1 MPENQKHTSII
12 PMVAFKPAEL
22 RIGTDW
28 LIVYYAKDPQSDKL
42 VRFRNR
48 VPKINNKKE
57 RMRFAQKMIDTLNE
71 QLYSGWSPYMESL
84 TEVKTIDYCF
94 DYYQKTLSKELS
106 DGIKRKST
114 YNNYKYFIAAFSEYL
129 SIYHKRVK
137 FISDISTLICDHF
150 LDRIYIEKEKS
161 ARTYNFYLMCMRTF
175 FNFCLSKG
183 FIKESPVKNTKSKT
197 IKEKIRVVLNEK
209 EKKQL
214 QLLRED
220 NFHFYVFCMTTYYCF
235 IRPNELK
242 KLKVEHVNIEKN
254 YITIPNNISKNRKT
268 ENVTIPNIFVEL
280 LKEHIGKAPKDL
292 FLFGQKFVPH
302 KSPLINL
309 TYQWDKVRKKY
320 GFRKEV
326 QFYSLKD
333 TGITDMLNAGVPAI
347 KVRDQARH
355 SDLRITEIYTARN
368 NSADEVVKNIHYS

>member
-1 MPENQKHTSII
+1 MPRNNKQSSII

-48 VPKINNKKE
+48 VPKMSNKKE
-57 RMRFAQKMIDTLNE
+57 RLRFAQKMIDTLNE
-71 QLYSGWSPYMESL
+71 QLYSGWSPYMGNL

-94 DYYQKTLSKELS
+94 DYYLKTLSKELS
-106 DGIKRKST
+106 DGVKRKST
-114 YNNYKYFIAAFSEYL
+114 CDNYKHFITAFTEYL
-129 SIYHKRVK
+129 SIYQKNVK

-161 ARTYNFYLMCMRTF
+161 ARTYNFYLTCMRTF

-183 FIKESPVKNTKSKT
+183 FIKENPVKNTKSKT
-197 IKEKIRVVLNEK
+197 IKEKTRVVLNQK

-242 KLKVEHVNIEKN
+242 KLKVEHVNIEKS
-254 YITIPNNISKNRKT
+254 YITIPSSISKNRKT
-268 ENVTIPNIFVEL
+268 ENVTIPNIFIEE
-280 LKEHIGKAPKDL
+280 LKEHIGKASKDL
-292 FLFGQKFVPH
+292 FLFGKKFAPGKQAVA
-302 KSPLINL
+302 NL
-309 TYQWDKVRKKY
+309 FYYWENVRKKY
-320 GFRKEV
+320 HFRKEV

-355 SDLRITEIYTARN
+355 SDLKITEIYTARN
-368 NSADEVVKNIHYS
+368 NSADETVKNIHY

>member
-1 MPENQKHTSII
+1 MPRNNKQSSII

-48 VPKINNKKE
+48 VPKMSNKKE
-57 RMRFAQKMIDTLNE
+57 RLRFAQKMIDTLNE
-71 QLYSGWSPYMESL
+71 QLYSGWSPYMGNL

-94 DYYQKTLSKELS
+94 DYYLKTLSKELS
-106 DGIKRKST
+106 DGVKRKST
-114 YNNYKYFIAAFSEYL
+114 CDNYKHFITAFTEYL
-129 SIYHKRVK
+129 SIYQKNVK

-183 FIKESPVKNTKSKT
+183 FINENPVKNTKSKT
-197 IKEKIRVVLNEK
+197 IKEKTRVVLNEK
-209 EKKQL
+209 EKAKL
-214 QLLRED
+214 ALLKEE

-242 KLKVEHVNIEKN
+242 KLKVENVNIEKN
-254 YITIPNNISKNRKT
+254 YITIPSSISKNRKT
-268 ENVTIPNIFVEL
+268 ENVTIPNIFIEE
-280 LKEHIGKAPKDL
+280 LKEHIGKASKDL
-292 FLFGQKFVPH
+292 FLFGKKFVPG
-302 KSPLINL
+302 KQAVTNL
-309 TYQWDKVRKKY
+309 FYHWENVRKKY

-355 SDLRITEIYTARN
+355 SDLKITEIYTARN
-368 NSADEVVKNIHYS
+368 NSADETVKNIHY

>member
-1 MPENQKHTSII
+1 MPKNNKQSSII

-48 VPKINNKKE
+48 VPKMSNKKE
-57 RMRFAQKMIDTLNE
+57 RLRFAQKMIDTLNE
-71 QLYSGWSPYMESL
+71 QLYSGWSPYMGNL

-94 DYYQKTLSKELS
+94 DYYLKTLSKELS
-106 DGIKRKST
+106 DGVKRKST
-114 YNNYKYFIAAFSEYL
+114 CNNYKHFITAFTEYL
-129 SIYHKRVK
+129 SIYQKNAK

-197 IKEKIRVVLNEK
+197 IKEKTRVVLNEK

-214 QLLRED
+214 QLLRKD
-220 NFHFYVFCMTTYYCF
+220 NFHFYIFCMTTYYCF

-242 KLKVEHVNIEKN
+242 KLKVEHVNIEKS
-254 YITIPNNISKNRKT
+254 YITIPSSISKNRKT
-268 ENVTIPNIFVEL
+268 ENVTIPNIFIEE
-280 LKEHIGKAPKDL
+280 LKEHIGKASKEL
-292 FLFGQKFVPH
+292 FLFGKKFVPG
-302 KSPLINL
+302 KQAITNL
-309 TYQWDKVRKKY
+309 FYHWENVRKKY
-320 GFRKEV
+320 RFRKEV

-355 SDLRITEIYTARN
+355 SDLKITEIYTARN
-368 NSADEVVKNIHYS
+368 NSADETVKNIHY

>member
-1 MPENQKHTSII
+1 MPKNNKQSSII

-48 VPKINNKKE
+48 VPKMSNKKE
-57 RMRFAQKMIDTLNE
+57 RLRFAQKMIDTLNE
-71 QLYSGWSPYMESL
+71 QLYSGWSPYMGNL

-94 DYYQKTLSKELS
+94 DYYLKTLSKELS
-106 DGIKRKST
+106 DGVKRKST
-114 YNNYKYFIAAFSEYL
+114 CNNYKHFITAFTEYL
-129 SIYHKRVK
+129 SIYQKNAK
-137 FISDISTLICDHF
+137 FISNISTLICDHF

-183 FIKESPVKNTKSKT
+183 FIKENPVKNTKLKT
-197 IKEKIRVVLNEK
+197 IKEKTRVVLNQK

-242 KLKVEHVNIEKN
+242 KLKVEHVNIEKS
-254 YITIPNNISKNRKT
+254 YITIPSSISKNRKT
-268 ENVTIPNIFVEL
+268 ENVTIPNIFIEE
-280 LKEHIGKAPKDL
+280 LKEHIGKASKDL
-292 FLFGQKFVPH
+292 FLFGKKFAPGKQAVT
-302 KSPLINL
+302 NL
-309 TYQWDKVRKKY
+309 FYNWENVRKKY

-355 SDLRITEIYTARN
+355 SDLKITEIYTARN
-368 NSADEVVKNIHYS
+368 NSADETVKNIHY

>member
-1 MPENQKHTSII
+1 MPKNNKQSSII

-48 VPKINNKKE
+48 VPKMSNKKE
-57 RMRFAQKMIDTLNE
+57 RLRFAQKMIDTLNE
-71 QLYSGWSPYMESL
+71 QLYSGWSPYMGNL

-94 DYYQKTLSKELS
+94 DYYLKTLSKELS
-106 DGIKRKST
+106 DGVKRKST
-114 YNNYKYFIAAFSEYL
+114 CNNYKHFITAFTEYL
-129 SIYHKRVK
+129 SIYQKNAK

-183 FIKESPVKNTKSKT
+183 FIKENPVKNTKLKT
-197 IKEKIRVVLNEK
+197 IKEKTRVVLNQK

-242 KLKVEHVNIEKN
+242 KLKVEHVNIEKS
-254 YITIPNNISKNRKT
+254 YITIPSSISKNRKT
-268 ENVTIPNIFVEL
+268 ENVTIPNIFIEE
-280 LKEHIGKAPKDL
+280 LKEHIGKASKDL
-292 FLFGQKFVPH
+292 FLFGKKFAPGKQAVT
-302 KSPLINL
+302 NL
-309 TYQWDKVRKKY
+309 FYNWENVRKKY

-355 SDLRITEIYTARN
+355 SDLKITEIYTARN
-368 NSADEVVKNIHYS
+368 NSADETVKNIHY

>member
-1 MPENQKHTSII
+1 MPKNNKQSSII
-12 PMVAFKPAEL
+12 PMVSFKPAEL
-22 RIGTDW
+22 RIGADW

-42 VRFRNR
+42 IRFRNR
-48 VPKINNKKE
+48 VPKMSNKKE
-57 RMRFAQKMIDTLNE
+57 RLRFAQKMIETLNE
-71 QLYSGWSPYMESL
+71 QLYSGWSPYMGNL

-106 DGIKRKST
+106 DGVKRKST

-129 SIYHKRVK
+129 SIYQKRVK

-197 IKEKIRVVLNEK
+197 IKEKTRVVLNEK

-214 QLLRED
+214 KLLRKD

-242 KLKVEHVNIEKN
+242 KLKVEHVNIEKS
-254 YITIPNNISKNRKT
+254 YITIPSSISKNRKT
-268 ENVTIPNIFVEL
+268 ENVTIPNIFIEE
-280 LKEHIGKAPKDL
+280 LKEHIGKASKDL
-292 FLFGQKFVPH
+292 FLFGKKFVPG
-302 KSPLINL
+302 KQAVTNL
-309 TYQWDKVRKKY
+309 FYHWEKVRKEY
-320 GFRKEV
+320 HFRKEV

-355 SDLRITEIYTARN
+355 SDLSITEIYTARN
-368 NSADEVVKNIHYS
+368 NSADETVKNIHY

>member
-1 MPENQKHTSII
+1 MPKNNKQSSII
-12 PMVAFKPAEL
+12 PMVAFKPATL

-28 LIVYYAKDPQSDKL
+28 LIVYYAKDTQSDKL

-48 VPKINNKKE
+48 VPKMSNKKE
-57 RMRFAQKMIDTLNE
+57 RLRFAQKMIDTLNE
-71 QLYSGWSPYMESL
+71 QLYSGWSPYMGNL

-94 DYYQKTLSKELS
+94 DYYLKTLSKELS
-106 DGIKRKST
+106 DGVKRKST
-114 YNNYKYFIAAFSEYL
+114 CNNYKHFITAFTEYL
-129 SIYHKRVK
+129 SIYQKNAK

-183 FIKESPVKNTKSKT
+183 FIKESPVKNTKTKS
-197 IKEKIRVVLNEK
+197 IKEKTRVVLNEK
-209 EKKQL
+209 EKAKL
-214 QLLRED
+214 ALLKEE

-242 KLKVEHVNIEKN
+242 KLKVENVNIEKN
-254 YITIPNNISKNRKT
+254 YITIPSSISKNRKT
-268 ENVTIPNIFVEL
+268 ENVTIPNIFIEE
-280 LKEHIGKAPKDL
+280 LKEHIGIASKDL
-292 FLFGQKFVPH
+292 FLFGKKFVPG
-302 KSPLINL
+302 KQAVTNL
-309 TYQWDKVRKKY
+309 FYHWENVRKKY

-355 SDLRITEIYTARN
+355 SDLKITEIYTARN
-368 NSADEVVKNIHYS
+368 NSVDETVKNIHY

>member
-1 MPENQKHTSII
+1 MPKNKQSSII

-22 RIGTDW
+22 RIGSDW

-48 VPKINNKKE
+48 VPKMSNKKE
-57 RMRFAQKMIDTLNE
+57 RLRFAQKMIDTLNE
-71 QLYSGWSPYMESL
+71 QLYSGWSPYMGNL

-94 DYYQKTLSKELS
+94 DYYLKTLSKELS
-106 DGIKRKST
+106 DGVKRKST
-114 YNNYKYFIAAFSEYL
+114 CNNYKHFITAFTEYL
-129 SIYHKRVK
+129 SIYQKNAK

-197 IKEKIRVVLNEK
+197 IKEKTRVVLNEK

-220 NFHFYVFCMTTYYCF
+220 NFHFYIFCMTTYYCF

-242 KLKVEHVNIEKN
+242 KLKVEHVNIEKS
-254 YITIPNNISKNRKT
+254 YITIPSSISKNRKT
-268 ENVTIPNIFVEL
+268 ENVTIPNIFIEE
-280 LKEHIGKAPKDL
+280 LKEHIGNASKDL
-292 FLFGQKFVPH
+292 FLFGKKFVPG
-302 KSPLINL
+302 KQAITNL
-309 TYQWDKVRKKY
+309 FYHWENVRKKY
-320 GFRKEV
+320 HFRKEV

-355 SDLRITEIYTARN
+355 SDLKITEIYTARN
-368 NSADEVVKNIHYS
+368 NSADETVKNIHY

>member
-1 MPENQKHTSII
+1 MPKNNKQSSII

-48 VPKINNKKE
+48 VPKMSNKKE
-57 RMRFAQKMIDTLNE
+57 RLRFAQKMIDTLNE
-71 QLYSGWSPYMESL
+71 QLYSGWSPYMGNL

-94 DYYQKTLSKELS
+94 DYYLKTLSKELS
-106 DGIKRKST
+106 DGVKRKST
-114 YNNYKYFIAAFSEYL
+114 CNNYKHFITAFTEYL
-129 SIYHKRVK
+129 SIYQKNVK

-161 ARTYNFYLMCMRTF
+161 ARTYNFYLTCMCTF
-175 FNFCLSKG
+175 FNFCISKG
-183 FIKESPVKNTKSKT
+183 FIKESPVKNTKTKS
-197 IKEKIRVVLNEK
+197 IKEKTRVVLNEK
-209 EKKQL
+209 EKAKL
-214 QLLRED
+214 ALLKEE

-242 KLKVEHVNIEKN
+242 KLKVENVNIEKN
-254 YITIPNNISKNRKT
+254 YITIPSSISKNRKT
-268 ENVTIPNIFVEL
+268 ENVTIPNIFIEE
-280 LKEHIGKAPKDL
+280 LKEHIGIASKDL
-292 FLFGQKFVPH
+292 FLFGKKFVPG
-302 KSPLINL
+302 KQAVTNL
-309 TYQWDKVRKKY
+309 FYHWENVRKKY

-355 SDLRITEIYTARN
+355 SDLKITEIYTARN
-368 NSADEVVKNIHYS
+368 NSADETVKNIHY

>member
-1 MPENQKHTSII
+1 MPKNNKQSSII

-42 VRFRNR
+42 IRFRNR
-48 VPKINNKKE
+48 VPKMSNKKE
-57 RMRFAQKMIDTLNE
+57 RLRFAQKMIDTLNE
-71 QLYSGWSPYMESL
+71 QLYSGWSPYMGNL

-94 DYYQKTLSKELS
+94 DYYLKTLSKELS
-106 DGIKRKST
+106 DGVKRKST
-114 YNNYKYFIAAFSEYL
+114 CNNYKHFITAFTEYL
-129 SIYHKRVK
+129 SIYQKNAK

-183 FIKESPVKNTKSKT
+183 FIKENPVKNTKLKT
-197 IKEKIRVVLNEK
+197 IKEKTRVVLNQK

-242 KLKVEHVNIEKN
+242 KLKVEHVNIEKS
-254 YITIPNNISKNRKT
+254 YITIPSSISKNRKT
-268 ENVTIPNIFVEL
+268 ENVTIPNIFIEE
-280 LKEHIGKAPKDL
+280 LKEHIGKASKDL
-292 FLFGQKFVPH
+292 FLFGKKFAPGKQAVT
-302 KSPLINL
+302 NL
-309 TYQWDKVRKKY
+309 FYNWENVRKKY

-355 SDLRITEIYTARN
+355 SDLKITEIYTARN
-368 NSADEVVKNIHYS
+368 NSADETVKNIHY

>member
-1 MPENQKHTSII
+1 
-12 PMVAFKPAEL
+12 MVAFKPAEL

-48 VPKINNKKE
+48 VPKMSNKKE
-57 RMRFAQKMIDTLNE
+57 RLRFAQKMIDTLNE
-71 QLYSGWSPYMESL
+71 QLYSGWSPYMGNL

-94 DYYQKTLSKELS
+94 DYYLKTLSKELS
-106 DGIKRKST
+106 DGVKRKST
-114 YNNYKYFIAAFSEYL
+114 CNNYKHFITAFTEYL
-129 SIYHKRVK
+129 SIYQKNAK

-183 FIKESPVKNTKSKT
+183 FIQESPVKNTKSKT
-197 IKEKIRVVLNEK
+197 IKEKTRVVLNEK

-220 NFHFYVFCMTTYYCF
+220 NFHFYIFCMTTYYCF

-242 KLKVEHVNIEKN
+242 KLKVEHVNIEKS
-254 YITIPNNISKNRKT
+254 YITIPSSISKNRKT
-268 ENVTIPNIFVEL
+268 ENVTIPNIFIEE
-280 LKEHIGKAPKDL
+280 LKEHIGKASKDL
-292 FLFGQKFVPH
+292 FLFGKKFVPG
-302 KSPLINL
+302 KQAVTNL
-309 TYQWDKVRKKY
+309 FYHWENVRKKY

-355 SDLRITEIYTARN
+355 SDLKITEIYTARN
-368 NSADEVVKNIHYS
+368 NSADETVKNIHY

>member
-1 MPENQKHTSII
+1 MPKNNKQSSII
-12 PMVAFKPAEL
+12 PMVAFKPATL

-28 LIVYYAKDPQSDKL
+28 LIVYYAKDTQSDKL

-48 VPKINNKKE
+48 VPKMSNKKE
-57 RMRFAQKMIDTLNE
+57 RLRFAQKMIDTLNE
-71 QLYSGWSPYMESL
+71 QLYSGWSPYMGNL

-94 DYYQKTLSKELS
+94 DYYLKTLSKELS
-106 DGIKRKST
+106 DGVKRKST
-114 YNNYKYFIAAFSEYL
+114 YNNYKYFITAFTEYL
-129 SIYHKRVK
+129 SIYQKNVK

-197 IKEKIRVVLNEK
+197 IKEKTRVVLNQK

-242 KLKVEHVNIEKN
+242 KLKVENVNIEKN
-254 YITIPNNISKNRKT
+254 YITIPSSISKNRKT
-268 ENVTIPNIFVEL
+268 ENVTIPNIFIEE
-280 LKEHIGKAPKDL
+280 LKEHIGKASKDL
-292 FLFGQKFVPH
+292 FLFGKKFVPG
-302 KSPLINL
+302 KQAVTNL
-309 TYQWDKVRKKY
+309 FYHWEKVRKEY
-320 GFRKEV
+320 HFRKEV

-355 SDLRITEIYTARN
+355 SDLKITEIYTARN
-368 NSADEVVKNIHYS
+368 NSADETVKNIHY

>member
-1 MPENQKHTSII
+1 MPKNNKQSSII

-48 VPKINNKKE
+48 VPKMSNKKE
-57 RMRFAQKMIDTLNE
+57 RLRFAQKMIDTLNE
-71 QLYSGWSPYMESL
+71 QLYSGWSPYMGNL

-94 DYYQKTLSKELS
+94 DYYLKTLSKELS
-106 DGIKRKST
+106 DGVKRKST
-114 YNNYKYFIAAFSEYL
+114 CNNYKHFITAFTEYL
-129 SIYHKRVK
+129 SIYQKNTK

-183 FIKESPVKNTKSKT
+183 FVKENPVKNTKSKT
-197 IKEKIRVVLNEK
+197 IKEKTRVVLNEK

-220 NFHFYVFCMTTYYCF
+220 NFHFYIFCMTTYYCF

-242 KLKVEHVNIEKN
+242 KLKVEHVNIEKS
-254 YITIPNNISKNRKT
+254 YITIPSSISKNRKT
-268 ENVTIPNIFVEL
+268 ENVTIPNIFIEE
-280 LKEHIGKAPKDL
+280 LKEHIGKASKDL
-292 FLFGQKFVPH
+292 FLFGKKFAPGKQAVA
-302 KSPLINL
+302 NL
-309 TYQWDKVRKKY
+309 FYQWENVRKKY
-320 GFRKEV
+320 HFRKEV

-355 SDLRITEIYTARN
+355 SDLKITEIYTARN
-368 NSADEVVKNIHYS
+368 NSADETVKNIHY

>member
-1 MPENQKHTSII
+1 
-12 PMVAFKPAEL
+12 MVAFKPAEL

-28 LIVYYAKDPQSDKL
+28 LIVYYAKDPQTDKL
-42 VRFRNR
+42 IRFRNR
-48 VPKINNKKE
+48 VPKMSNKKE
-57 RMRFAQKMIDTLNE
+57 RLRFAQKMIETLNE
-71 QLYSGWSPYMESL
+71 QLYSGWSPYMGNL

-106 DGIKRKST
+106 DGVKRKST

-197 IKEKIRVVLNEK
+197 IKEKTRVVLNEK

-214 QLLRED
+214 RLLRKD

-242 KLKVEHVNIEKN
+242 KLKVEHVNIEKS
-254 YITIPNNISKNRKT
+254 YITIPSSISKNRKT
-268 ENVTIPNIFVEL
+268 ENVTIPNIFIEE
-280 LKEHIGKAPKDL
+280 LKEHIGKASKDL
-292 FLFGQKFVPH
+292 FLFGKKFVPG
-302 KSPLINL
+302 KQAVTNL
-309 TYQWDKVRKKY
+309 FYHWEKVRKEY
-320 GFRKEV
+320 HFRKEV

-355 SDLRITEIYTARN
+355 SDLKITEIYTARN
-368 NSADEVVKNIHYS
+368 NSADETVKNIHY

>member
-1 MPENQKHTSII
+1 MSKNNKQSSII

-48 VPKINNKKE
+48 VPKMSNKKE
-57 RMRFAQKMIDTLNE
+57 RLRFAQKMIDALNE
-71 QLYSGWSPYMESL
+71 QLYSGWSPYMGNL

-94 DYYQKTLSKELS
+94 DYYLKTLSKELS
-106 DGIKRKST
+106 DGVKRKST
-114 YNNYKYFIAAFSEYL
+114 CNNYKHFITAFTEYL
-129 SIYHKRVK
+129 SIYQKNAK

-183 FIKESPVKNTKSKT
+183 FIQESPVKNTKSKT
-197 IKEKIRVVLNEK
+197 IKEKTRVVLNEK

-220 NFHFYVFCMTTYYCF
+220 NFHFYIFCMTTYYCF

-242 KLKVEHVNIEKN
+242 KLKVEHVNIEKS
-254 YITIPNNISKNRKT
+254 YITIPSSISKNRKT
-268 ENVTIPNIFVEL
+268 ENVTIPNIFIEE
-280 LKEHIGKAPKDL
+280 LKEHIGKASKDL
-292 FLFGQKFVPH
+292 FLFGKKFVPG
-302 KSPLINL
+302 KQAVTNL
-309 TYQWDKVRKKY
+309 FYHWENVRKKY

-355 SDLRITEIYTARN
+355 SDLKITEIYTARN
-368 NSADEVVKNIHYS
+368 NSADETVKNIHY

>member
-1 MPENQKHTSII
+1 MPKNNKQSSII

-48 VPKINNKKE
+48 VPKMSNKKE
-57 RMRFAQKMIDTLNE
+57 RLRFAQKMIDSLNE
-71 QLYSGWSPYMESL
+71 QLYSGWSPYMDNL

-94 DYYQKTLSKELS
+94 DYYLKTLSKELS
-106 DGIKRKST
+106 DGVKRKST
-114 YNNYKYFIAAFSEYL
+114 YNNYKYFIMAFTEYL
-129 SIYHKRVK
+129 SMYQKNVK
-137 FISDISTLICDHF
+137 FISDISSLICDHF

-161 ARTYNFYLMCMRTF
+161 ARTYNFYLTCMCTF
-175 FNFCLSKG
+175 FNFCMSKG
-183 FIKESPVKNTKSKT
+183 FIKESPVKNTKKKS
-197 IKEKIRVVLNEK
+197 IKEKTRVVLNEK
-209 EKKQL
+209 EKAKL
-214 QLLRED
+214 ALLKEE

-242 KLKVEHVNIEKN
+242 KLKVENVNIEKN
-254 YITIPNNISKNRKT
+254 YITIPSSISKNRKT
-268 ENVTIPNIFVEL
+268 ENVTIPNIFIEE
-280 LKEHIGKAPKDL
+280 LKEHIGKASKDL
-292 FLFGQKFVPH
+292 FLFGKKFVPG
-302 KSPLINL
+302 KQAITNL
-309 TYQWDKVRKKY
+309 FYHWENVRKKY
-320 GFRKEV
+320 HFRKEV

-355 SDLRITEIYTARN
+355 SDLKITEIYTARN
-368 NSADEVVKNIHYS
+368 NSADETVKNIHY

>member
-1 MPENQKHTSII
+1 MPKNNKQSPII

-48 VPKINNKKE
+48 VPKMSNKKE
-57 RMRFAQKMIDTLNE
+57 RLRFAQKMIETLNE
-71 QLYSGWSPYMESL
+71 QLYSGWSPYMGNL
-84 TEVKTIDYCF
+84 TDVKTIDYCF
-94 DYYQKTLSKELS
+94 DYYLKTLSKELS
-106 DGIKRKST
+106 DGVKRKST
-114 YNNYKYFIAAFSEYL
+114 CNNYKHFITAFTEYL
-129 SIYHKRVK
+129 SIYQKNAK

-175 FNFCLSKG
+175 FNFCFSKG
-183 FIKESPVKNTKSKT
+183 FIKESPVKNTKTKS
-197 IKEKIRVVLNEK
+197 IKEKTRVVLNEK
-209 EKKQL
+209 EKAKL
-214 QLLRED
+214 ALLKEE

-242 KLKVEHVNIEKN
+242 KLKVENVNIEKN
-254 YITIPNNISKNRKT
+254 YITIPSSISKNRKT
-268 ENVTIPNIFVEL
+268 ENVTIPNIFIEE
-280 LKEHIGKAPKDL
+280 LKEHIGKASKDL
-292 FLFGQKFVPH
+292 FLFGKKFVPG
-302 KSPLINL
+302 KQAVTNL
-309 TYQWDKVRKKY
+309 FYHWEKVRKEY
-320 GFRKEV
+320 HFRKEV

-355 SDLRITEIYTARN
+355 SDLSITEIYTARN
-368 NSADEVVKNIHYS
+368 NSADETVKNIHY

>member
-1 MPENQKHTSII
+1 MPKNNKQSSII
-12 PMVAFKPAEL
+12 PMVAFKPATL

-28 LIVYYAKDPQSDKL
+28 LIVYYAKDTQSDKL

-48 VPKINNKKE
+48 VPKMSNKKE
-57 RMRFAQKMIDTLNE
+57 RLRFAQKMIDTLNE
-71 QLYSGWSPYMESL
+71 QLYSGWSPYMGNL

-94 DYYQKTLSKELS
+94 DYYLKTLSKELS
-106 DGIKRKST
+106 DGVKRKST
-114 YNNYKYFIAAFSEYL
+114 YNNYKYFITSFTEYL
-129 SIYHKRVK
+129 SIYQKNVK

-183 FIKESPVKNTKSKT
+183 FIKESPVKNTKTKS
-197 IKEKIRVVLNEK
+197 IKEKTRVVLNEK
-209 EKKQL
+209 EKAKL
-214 QLLRED
+214 ALLKEE

-242 KLKVEHVNIEKN
+242 KLKVENVNIEKN
-254 YITIPNNISKNRKT
+254 YITIPSSISKNRKT
-268 ENVTIPNIFVEL
+268 ENVTIPNIFIEE
-280 LKEHIGKAPKDL
+280 LKEHIGKASKDL
-292 FLFGQKFVPH
+292 FLFGKKFVPG
-302 KSPLINL
+302 KQAVTNL
-309 TYQWDKVRKKY
+309 FYHWENVRKKY

-355 SDLRITEIYTARN
+355 SDLKITEIYTARN
-368 NSADEVVKNIHYS
+368 NSADETVKNIHY

>member
-1 MPENQKHTSII
+1 MPRNNKQSSII

-48 VPKINNKKE
+48 VPKMSNKKE
-57 RMRFAQKMIDTLNE
+57 RLRFAQKMIDTLNE
-71 QLYSGWSPYMESL
+71 QLYSGWSPYMGNL

-94 DYYQKTLSKELS
+94 DYYLKTLSKELS
-106 DGIKRKST
+106 DGVKRKST
-114 YNNYKYFIAAFSEYL
+114 CNNYKHFITAFTEYL
-129 SIYHKRVK
+129 SIYQKNVK

-183 FIKESPVKNTKSKT
+183 FINENPVKNTKSKT
-197 IKEKIRVVLNEK
+197 IKEKTRVVLNQK

-242 KLKVEHVNIEKN
+242 KLKVEHVNIEKS
-254 YITIPNNISKNRKT
+254 YITIPSSISKNRKT
-268 ENVTIPNIFVEL
+268 ENVTIPNIFIEE
-280 LKEHIGKAPKDL
+280 LKEHIGKASKDL
-292 FLFGQKFVPH
+292 FLFGKKFAPGKQAVA
-302 KSPLINL
+302 NL
-309 TYQWDKVRKKY
+309 FYYWENVRKKY
-320 GFRKEV
+320 HFRKEV

-355 SDLRITEIYTARN
+355 SDLKITEIYTARN
-368 NSADEVVKNIHYS
+368 NSADETVKNIHY

>member
-1 MPENQKHTSII
+1 MPRNNKQSSII

-48 VPKINNKKE
+48 VPKMSNKKE
-57 RMRFAQKMIDTLNE
+57 RLRFAQKMIDTLNE
-71 QLYSGWSPYMESL
+71 QLYSGWSPYMGNL

-94 DYYQKTLSKELS
+94 DYYLKTLSKELS
-106 DGIKRKST
+106 DGVKRKST
-114 YNNYKYFIAAFSEYL
+114 CDNYKHFITAFTEYL
-129 SIYHKRVK
+129 SIYQKNVK

-183 FIKESPVKNTKSKT
+183 FINENPVKNTKSKT
-197 IKEKIRVVLNEK
+197 IKEKTRVVLNQK

-242 KLKVEHVNIEKN
+242 KLKVEHVNIEKS
-254 YITIPNNISKNRKT
+254 YITIPSSISKNRKT
-268 ENVTIPNIFVEL
+268 ENVTIPNIFIEE
-280 LKEHIGKAPKDL
+280 LKEHIGKASKDL
-292 FLFGQKFVPH
+292 FLFGKKFAPGKQAVA
-302 KSPLINL
+302 NL
-309 TYQWDKVRKKY
+309 FYYWENVRKKY
-320 GFRKEV
+320 HFRKEV

-355 SDLRITEIYTARN
+355 SDLKITEIYTARN
-368 NSADEVVKNIHYS
+368 NSADETVKNIHY

>member
-1 MPENQKHTSII
+1 MPKNNKQSSII
-12 PMVAFKPAEL
+12 PVVAFKPAEL
-22 RIGTDW
+22 RIGADW

-42 VRFRNR
+42 IRFRNR
-48 VPKINNKKE
+48 VPKMSNKKE
-57 RMRFAQKMIDTLNE
+57 RLRFAQKMIDTLNE
-71 QLYSGWSPYMESL
+71 QLYSGWSPYMGNL

-94 DYYQKTLSKELS
+94 DYYLKTLSKELS
-106 DGIKRKST
+106 DGVKRKST
-114 YNNYKYFIAAFSEYL
+114 YNNYKYFITAFTEYL
-129 SIYHKRVK
+129 SIYQKNVK

-183 FIKESPVKNTKSKT
+183 FIKESPVKKTKTKS
-197 IKEKIRVVLNEK
+197 IKEKTRVVLNEK
-209 EKKQL
+209 EKAKL
-214 QLLRED
+214 ALLKEE

-242 KLKVEHVNIEKN
+242 KLKVENVNIEKN
-254 YITIPNNISKNRKT
+254 YITIPSSISKNRKT
-268 ENVTIPNIFVEL
+268 ENVTIPNIFIEE
-280 LKEHIGKAPKDL
+280 LKEHIGKASKDL
-292 FLFGQKFVPH
+292 FLFGKKFVPG
-302 KSPLINL
+302 KQAVTNL
-309 TYQWDKVRKKY
+309 FYHWENVRKKY
-320 GFRKEV
+320 HFRKEV

-355 SDLRITEIYTARN
+355 SDLKITEIYTARN
-368 NSADEVVKNIHYS
+368 NSADETVKNLHY

>member
-1 MPENQKHTSII
+1 MPKNNKQSSII

-22 RIGTDW
+22 RVGTDW

-48 VPKINNKKE
+48 VPKMSNKKE
-57 RMRFAQKMIDTLNE
+57 RLRFAQKMIDTLNE
-71 QLYSGWSPYMESL
+71 QLYSGWSPYMGNL

-94 DYYQKTLSKELS
+94 DYYLKTLSKELS
-106 DGIKRKST
+106 DGVKRKST
-114 YNNYKYFIAAFSEYL
+114 YNNYKYFITAFTEYL
-129 SIYHKRVK
+129 SIYQKNVK

-183 FIKESPVKNTKSKT
+183 FIKESPVKNTKTKS
-197 IKEKIRVVLNEK
+197 IKEKTRVVLNEK
-209 EKKQL
+209 EKAKL
-214 QLLRED
+214 ALLKEE

-242 KLKVEHVNIEKN
+242 KLKVENVNIEKN
-254 YITIPNNISKNRKT
+254 YITIPSSISKNRKT
-268 ENVTIPNIFVEL
+268 ENVTIPNIFIEE
-280 LKEHIGKAPKDL
+280 LKEHIGIASKDL
-292 FLFGQKFVPH
+292 FLFGKKFVPG
-302 KSPLINL
+302 KQAVTNL
-309 TYQWDKVRKKY
+309 FYHWENVRKKY

-355 SDLRITEIYTARN
+355 SDLKITEIYTARN
-368 NSADEVVKNIHYS
+368 NSVDETVKNIHY

>member
-1 MPENQKHTSII
+1 MPKNNKQSSII

-48 VPKINNKKE
+48 VPKMSNKKE
-57 RMRFAQKMIDTLNE
+57 RLRFAQKMIDTLNE
-71 QLYSGWSPYMESL
+71 QLYSGWSPYMGNL

-94 DYYQKTLSKELS
+94 DYYLKTLSKELS
-106 DGIKRKST
+106 DGVKRKST
-114 YNNYKYFIAAFSEYL
+114 CNNYKHFITAFTEYL
-129 SIYHKRVK
+129 SIYQKNVK

-183 FIKESPVKNTKSKT
+183 FIKENPVKNTKLKT
-197 IKEKIRVVLNEK
+197 IKEKTRVVLNQK

-242 KLKVEHVNIEKN
+242 KLKVEHVNIEKS
-254 YITIPNNISKNRKT
+254 YITIPSSISKNRKT
-268 ENVTIPNIFVEL
+268 ENVTIPNIFIEE
-280 LKEHIGKAPKDL
+280 LKEHIGKASKDL
-292 FLFGQKFVPH
+292 FLFGKKFAPG
-302 KSPLINL
+302 KQAITNL
-309 TYQWDKVRKKY
+309 FYNWENVRKKY

-355 SDLRITEIYTARN
+355 SDLKITEIYTARN
-368 NSADEVVKNIHYS
+368 NSADETVKNIHY

>member
-1 MPENQKHTSII
+1 MPKNNKQSSII

-48 VPKINNKKE
+48 VPKMSNKKE
-57 RMRFAQKMIDTLNE
+57 RFRFAQKMIDTLNE
-71 QLYSGWSPYMESL
+71 QLYSGWSPYMGNL

-94 DYYQKTLSKELS
+94 DYYLKTLSKELS
-106 DGIKRKST
+106 DGVKRKST
-114 YNNYKYFIAAFSEYL
+114 CNNYKHFITAFTEYL
-129 SIYHKRVK
+129 SIYQKNVK

-161 ARTYNFYLMCMRTF
+161 ARTYNFYLTCMRTF

-183 FIKESPVKNTKSKT
+183 FIKESPVKNTKTKS
-197 IKEKIRVVLNEK
+197 IKEKTRVVLNEK
-209 EKKQL
+209 EKAKL
-214 QLLRED
+214 ALLKED

-242 KLKVEHVNIEKN
+242 KLKVEHVNIEKS
-254 YITIPNNISKNRKT
+254 YITIPSSISKNRKT
-268 ENVTIPNIFVEL
+268 ENVTIPNIFIEE
-280 LKEHIGKAPKDL
+280 LKEHIGNASKDL
-292 FLFGQKFVPH
+292 FLFGKKFVPG
-302 KSPLINL
+302 KQAITNL
-309 TYQWDKVRKKY
+309 FYHWENVRKKY
-320 GFRKEV
+320 HFRKEV

-355 SDLRITEIYTARN
+355 SDLKITEIYTARN
-368 NSADEVVKNIHYS
+368 NSADETVKNIHY

>member
-1 MPENQKHTSII
+1 MPKNNKQSSII

-48 VPKINNKKE
+48 VPKMSNKKE
-57 RMRFAQKMIDTLNE
+57 RLRFAQKMIDTLNE
-71 QLYSGWSPYMESL
+71 QLYSGWSPYMDNL

-94 DYYQKTLSKELS
+94 DYYLKTLSKELS
-106 DGIKRKST
+106 DGVKRKST
-114 YNNYKYFIAAFSEYL
+114 CNNYKHFIMAFTEYL
-129 SIYHKRVK
+129 SIYQKNAK

-161 ARTYNFYLMCMRTF
+161 ARTYNFYLTCMCTF
-175 FNFCLSKG
+175 FNFCMSKG
-183 FIKESPVKNTKSKT
+183 FIKESPVKNTKKKS
-197 IKEKIRVVLNEK
+197 IKEKTRVVLNEK
-209 EKKQL
+209 EKAKL
-214 QLLRED
+214 ALLKEE

-242 KLKVEHVNIEKN
+242 KLKVENVNIEKN
-254 YITIPNNISKNRKT
+254 YITIPSSISKNRKT
-268 ENVTIPNIFVEL
+268 ENVTIPNIFIEE
-280 LKEHIGKAPKDL
+280 LKEHIGKASKDL
-292 FLFGQKFVPH
+292 FLFGKKFVPG
-302 KSPLINL
+302 KQAVTNL
-309 TYQWDKVRKKY
+309 FYHWENVRKKY

-355 SDLRITEIYTARN
+355 SDLKITEIYTARN
-368 NSADEVVKNIHYS
+368 NSADETVKNIHY

>member
-1 MPENQKHTSII
+1 MPKNNKQSPII

-48 VPKINNKKE
+48 VPKMSNKKE
-57 RMRFAQKMIDTLNE
+57 RLRFAQKMIDTLNE
-71 QLYSGWSPYMESL
+71 QLYSGWSPYMGNL

-94 DYYQKTLSKELS
+94 DYYLKTLSKELS
-106 DGIKRKST
+106 DGVKRKST
-114 YNNYKYFIAAFSEYL
+114 YNNYKYFITAFTEYL
-129 SIYHKRVK
+129 SIYQKNVK

-183 FIKESPVKNTKSKT
+183 FIKESPVKNTKTKS
-197 IKEKIRVVLNEK
+197 IKEKTRVVLNEK
-209 EKKQL
+209 EKAKL
-214 QLLRED
+214 ALLKEE

-242 KLKVEHVNIEKN
+242 KLKVENVNIEKN
-254 YITIPNNISKNRKT
+254 YITIPSSISKNRKT
-268 ENVTIPNIFVEL
+268 ENVTIPNIFIEE
-280 LKEHIGKAPKDL
+280 LKEHIGKASKDL
-292 FLFGQKFVPH
+292 FLFGKKFVPG
-302 KSPLINL
+302 KQAVTNL
-309 TYQWDKVRKKY
+309 FYHWEKVRKEY
-320 GFRKEV
+320 HFRKEV

-355 SDLRITEIYTARN
+355 SDLSITEIYTARN
-368 NSADEVVKNIHYS
+368 NSADETVKNIHY

>member
-1 MPENQKHTSII
+1 MPKNNKQSSII

-48 VPKINNKKE
+48 VPKMSNKKE
-57 RMRFAQKMIDTLNE
+57 RLRFAQKMIDTLNE
-71 QLYSGWSPYMESL
+71 QLYSGWSPYMGNL

-94 DYYQKTLSKELS
+94 DYYLKTLSKELS
-106 DGIKRKST
+106 DGVKRKST
-114 YNNYKYFIAAFSEYL
+114 YNNYKYFITAFTEYL
-129 SIYHKRVK
+129 SIYQKNVK

-175 FNFCLSKG
+175 FNFCFSKG
-183 FIKESPVKNTKSKT
+183 FIKESPVKNTKTKS
-197 IKEKIRVVLNEK
+197 IKEKTRVVLNEK
-209 EKKQL
+209 EKAKL
-214 QLLRED
+214 ALLKEE

-242 KLKVEHVNIEKN
+242 KLKVENVNIEKN
-254 YITIPNNISKNRKT
+254 YITIPSSISKNRKT
-268 ENVTIPNIFVEL
+268 ENVTIPNIFIEE
-280 LKEHIGKAPKDL
+280 LKEHIGKASKDL
-292 FLFGQKFVPH
+292 FLFGKKFVPG
-302 KSPLINL
+302 KQAVTNL
-309 TYQWDKVRKKY
+309 FYHWENVRKKY

-355 SDLRITEIYTARN
+355 SDLKITEIYTARN
-368 NSADEVVKNIHYS
+368 NSADETVKNIHY

>member
-1 MPENQKHTSII
+1 MPKNNKQSSII

-48 VPKINNKKE
+48 VPKMSNKKE
-57 RMRFAQKMIDTLNE
+57 RLRFAQKMIDTLNE
-71 QLYSGWSPYMESL
+71 QLYSGWSPYMDNL

-94 DYYQKTLSKELS
+94 DYYLKTLSKELS
-106 DGIKRKST
+106 DGVKRKST
-114 YNNYKYFIAAFSEYL
+114 CNNYKHFITAFTEYL
-129 SIYHKRVK
+129 SIYQKNAK

-161 ARTYNFYLMCMRTF
+161 ARTYNFYLMCMRAF

-183 FIKESPVKNTKSKT
+183 FIKENPVKNTKSKT
-197 IKEKIRVVLNEK
+197 IKEKTRVVLNQK

-242 KLKVEHVNIEKN
+242 KLKVEHVNIEKS
-254 YITIPNNISKNRKT
+254 YITIPSSISKNRKT
-268 ENVTIPNIFVEL
+268 ENVTIPNIFIEE
-280 LKEHIGKAPKDL
+280 LKEHIGKASKDL
-292 FLFGQKFVPH
+292 FLFGKKFVPG
-302 KSPLINL
+302 KQAVTNL
-309 TYQWDKVRKKY
+309 FYHWENVRKKY

-355 SDLRITEIYTARN
+355 SDLKITEIYTARN
-368 NSADEVVKNIHYS
+368 NSADETVKNIHY

>member
-1 MPENQKHTSII
+1 MPKNNKQSPII

-28 LIVYYAKDPQSDKL
+28 LIVYYTKDPQSDKL

-48 VPKINNKKE
+48 VPKMSNKKE
-57 RMRFAQKMIDTLNE
+57 RLRFAQKMIDTLNE
-71 QLYSGWSPYMESL
+71 QLYSGWSPYMGNL

-94 DYYQKTLSKELS
+94 DYYLKTLSKELS
-106 DGIKRKST
+106 DGVKRKST
-114 YNNYKYFIAAFSEYL
+114 YNNYKYFIMAFTEYL
-129 SIYHKRVK
+129 SIYQKNVK

-183 FIKESPVKNTKSKT
+183 FIKESPVKKTKTKS
-197 IKEKIRVVLNEK
+197 IKEKTRVVLNEK
-209 EKKQL
+209 EKAKL
-214 QLLRED
+214 ALLKEE

-242 KLKVEHVNIEKN
+242 KLKVENVNIEKN
-254 YITIPNNISKNRKT
+254 YITIPSSISKNRKT
-268 ENVTIPNIFVEL
+268 ENVTIPNIFIEE
-280 LKEHIGKAPKDL
+280 LKEHIGKASKDL
-292 FLFGQKFVPH
+292 FLFGKKFVPG
-302 KSPLINL
+302 KQAVTNL
-309 TYQWDKVRKKY
+309 FYHWENVRKKY

-355 SDLRITEIYTARN
+355 SDLKITEIYTARN
-368 NSADEVVKNIHYS
+368 NSADETVKNIHY

>member
-1 MPENQKHTSII
+1 MPKNNKQSSII

-48 VPKINNKKE
+48 VPKMSNKKE
-57 RMRFAQKMIDTLNE
+57 RLRFAQKMIDTLNE
-71 QLYSGWSPYMESL
+71 QLYSGWSPYMGNL

-94 DYYQKTLSKELS
+94 DYYLKTLSKELS
-106 DGIKRKST
+106 DGVKRKST
-114 YNNYKYFIAAFSEYL
+114 CDNYKHFITAFTEYL
-129 SIYHKRVK
+129 SIYQKNVK

-183 FIKESPVKNTKSKT
+183 FINENPVKNTKSKT
-197 IKEKIRVVLNEK
+197 IKEKTRVVLNQK

-242 KLKVEHVNIEKN
+242 KLKVEHVNIEKS
-254 YITIPNNISKNRKT
+254 YITIPSSISKNRKT
-268 ENVTIPNIFVEL
+268 ENVTIPNIFIEE
-280 LKEHIGKAPKDL
+280 LKEHIGKASKDL
-292 FLFGQKFVPH
+292 FLFGKKFAPGKQAVA
-302 KSPLINL
+302 NL
-309 TYQWDKVRKKY
+309 FYYWENVRKKY
-320 GFRKEV
+320 HFRKEV

-355 SDLRITEIYTARN
+355 SDLKITEIYTARN
-368 NSADEVVKNIHYS
+368 NSADETVKNIHY

>member
-1 MPENQKHTSII
+1 
-12 PMVAFKPAEL
+12 MVAFKPAEL

-48 VPKINNKKE
+48 VPKMSNKKE
-57 RMRFAQKMIDTLNE
+57 RLRFAQKMIDTLNE
-71 QLYSGWSPYMESL
+71 QLYSGWSPYMGNL

-94 DYYQKTLSKELS
+94 DYYLKTLSKELS
-106 DGIKRKST
+106 DGVKRKST
-114 YNNYKYFIAAFSEYL
+114 YNNYKYFITAFTEYL
-129 SIYHKRVK
+129 SIYQKNVK

-183 FIKESPVKNTKSKT
+183 FIKESPVKNTKTKS
-197 IKEKIRVVLNEK
+197 IKEKTRVVLNEK
-209 EKKQL
+209 EKAKL
-214 QLLRED
+214 ALLKGE

-242 KLKVEHVNIEKN
+242 KLKVEHVNIEKS
-254 YITIPNNISKNRKT
+254 YITIPSSISKNRKT
-268 ENVTIPNIFVEL
+268 ENVTIPNIFIEE
-280 LKEHIGKAPKDL
+280 LKEHIGKASKDL
-292 FLFGQKFVPH
+292 FLFGKKFVPG
-302 KSPLINL
+302 KQAVTNL
-309 TYQWDKVRKKY
+309 FYHWENVRKKY

-355 SDLRITEIYTARN
+355 SDLKITEIYTARN
-368 NSADEVVKNIHYS
+368 NSADETVKNIHY

>member
-1 MPENQKHTSII
+1 MPKNNKQSSII

-28 LIVYYAKDPQSDKL
+28 LIVYYAKDPQTDKL

-48 VPKINNKKE
+48 VPKMSNKKE
-57 RMRFAQKMIDTLNE
+57 RLRFAQKMIDTLNE
-71 QLYSGWSPYMESL
+71 QLYSGWSPYMGNL

-94 DYYQKTLSKELS
+94 DYYLKTLSKELS
-106 DGIKRKST
+106 DGVKRKST
-114 YNNYKYFIAAFSEYL
+114 CDNYKHFITAFTEYL
-129 SIYHKRVK
+129 SIYQKNAK

-183 FIKESPVKNTKSKT
+183 FINENPVKNTKSKT
-197 IKEKIRVVLNEK
+197 IKEKTRVVLNQK

-242 KLKVEHVNIEKN
+242 KLKVEHVNIEKS
-254 YITIPNNISKNRKT
+254 YITIPSSLSKNRKT
-268 ENVTIPNIFVEL
+268 ENVTIPNIFIEEL
-280 LKEHIGKAPKDL
+280 TEHIGKASKDL
-292 FLFGQKFVPH
+292 FLFGKKFAPGKQAVA
-302 KSPLINL
+302 NL
-309 TYQWDKVRKKY
+309 FYYWENVRKKY
-320 GFRKEV
+320 HFRKEV

-355 SDLRITEIYTARN
+355 SDLKITEIYTARN
-368 NSADEVVKNIHYS
+368 NSADETVKNIHY

>member
-1 MPENQKHTSII
+1 MPKNNKQSPII

-48 VPKINNKKE
+48 VPKMSNKKE
-57 RMRFAQKMIDTLNE
+57 RLRFAQKMKDTLNE
-71 QLYSGWSPYMESL
+71 QLYSGWSPYMGNL

-94 DYYQKTLSKELS
+94 DYYLKTLSKELS
-106 DGIKRKST
+106 DGVKRKST
-114 YNNYKYFIAAFSEYL
+114 YNNYKYFITAFTEYL
-129 SIYHKRVK
+129 SIYQKNVK

-183 FIKESPVKNTKSKT
+183 FIKESPVKKTKTKS
-197 IKEKIRVVLNEK
+197 IKEKTRVVLNEK
-209 EKKQL
+209 EKAKL
-214 QLLRED
+214 ALLKEE

-242 KLKVEHVNIEKN
+242 KLKVENVNIEKN
-254 YITIPNNISKNRKT
+254 YITIPSSISKNRKT
-268 ENVTIPNIFVEL
+268 ENVTIPNIFIEE
-280 LKEHIGKAPKDL
+280 LKEHIGKASKDL
-292 FLFGQKFVPH
+292 FLFGKKFVPG
-302 KSPLINL
+302 KQAVTNL
-309 TYQWDKVRKKY
+309 FYHWENVRKKY

-355 SDLRITEIYTARN
+355 SDLKITEIYTARN
-368 NSADEVVKNIHYS
+368 NSADETVKNIHY

>member
-1 MPENQKHTSII
+1 
-12 PMVAFKPAEL
+12 MVAFKPAEL

-48 VPKINNKKE
+48 VPKMSNKKE
-57 RMRFAQKMIDTLNE
+57 RLRFAQKMIDTLNE
-71 QLYSGWSPYMESL
+71 QLYSGWSPYMGNP

-94 DYYQKTLSKELS
+94 DYYLKTLSKELS
-106 DGIKRKST
+106 DGVKRKST
-114 YNNYKYFIAAFSEYL
+114 CNNYKHFITAFTEYL
-129 SIYHKRVK
+129 SIYHKNAK

-183 FIKESPVKNTKSKT
+183 FIKENPVKNTKLKT
-197 IKEKIRVVLNEK
+197 IKEKTRVVLNQK

-242 KLKVEHVNIEKN
+242 KLKVEHINIEKS
-254 YITIPNNISKNRKT
+254 YITIPSSISKNRKT
-268 ENVTIPNIFVEL
+268 ENVTIPNIFIEE
-280 LKEHIGKAPKDL
+280 LKEHIGKASKDL
-292 FLFGQKFVPH
+292 FLFGKKFVPG
-302 KSPLINL
+302 KQAVTNL
-309 TYQWDKVRKKY
+309 FYHWENVRKKY
-320 GFRKEV
+320 HFRKEV

-355 SDLRITEIYTARN
+355 SDLKITEIYTARN
-368 NSADEVVKNIHYS
+368 NSADETVKNIHY

>member
-1 MPENQKHTSII
+1 
-12 PMVAFKPAEL
+12 MVAFKPAEL

-48 VPKINNKKE
+48 VPKMSNKKE
-57 RMRFAQKMIDTLNE
+57 RLRFAQKMIDTLNE
-71 QLYSGWSPYMESL
+71 QLYSGWSPYMGNL

-94 DYYQKTLSKELS
+94 DYYLKTLSKELS
-106 DGIKRKST
+106 DGVKRKST
-114 YNNYKYFIAAFSEYL
+114 YNNYKHFITAFTEYL
-129 SIYHKRVK
+129 SIYQKNAK

-183 FIKESPVKNTKSKT
+183 FIKESPVKKTKTKS
-197 IKEKIRVVLNEK
+197 IKEKTRVVLNEK
-209 EKKQL
+209 EKAKL
-214 QLLRED
+214 ALLKEE

-242 KLKVEHVNIEKN
+242 KLKVEHVNIEKS
-254 YITIPNNISKNRKT
+254 YITIPSSISKNRKT
-268 ENVTIPNIFVEL
+268 ENVTIPNIFIEE
-280 LKEHIGKAPKDL
+280 LKEHIGKASKDL
-292 FLFGQKFVPH
+292 FLFGKKFVPG
-302 KSPLINL
+302 KQAVTNL
-309 TYQWDKVRKKY
+309 FYHWENVRKKY

-355 SDLRITEIYTARN
+355 SDLKITEIYTARN
-368 NSADEVVKNIHYS
+368 NSADETVKNIHY

>member
-1 MPENQKHTSII
+1 
-12 PMVAFKPAEL
+12 MVAFKPATL

-28 LIVYYAKDPQSDKL
+28 LIVYYAKDTQSDKL

-48 VPKINNKKE
+48 VPKMSNKKE
-57 RMRFAQKMIDTLNE
+57 RLRFAQKMIDTLNE
-71 QLYSGWSPYMESL
+71 QLYSGWSPYMGNL
-84 TEVKTIDYCF
+84 KEVKTIDYCF
-94 DYYQKTLSKELS
+94 DYYLKTLSKELS
-106 DGIKRKST
+106 DGVKRKST
-114 YNNYKYFIAAFSEYL
+114 YNNYKYFITSFTEYL
-129 SIYHKRVK
+129 SIYQKNVK

-183 FIKESPVKNTKSKT
+183 FIKESPVKNTKTKS
-197 IKEKIRVVLNEK
+197 IKEKTRVVLNEK
-209 EKKQL
+209 EKAKL
-214 QLLRED
+214 ALLKEE

-242 KLKVEHVNIEKN
+242 KLKVENVNIEKN
-254 YITIPNNISKNRKT
+254 YITIPSSISKNRKT
-268 ENVTIPNIFVEL
+268 ENVTIPNIFIEE
-280 LKEHIGKAPKDL
+280 LKEHIGIASKDL
-292 FLFGQKFVPH
+292 FLFGKKFVPG
-302 KSPLINL
+302 KQAVTNL
-309 TYQWDKVRKKY
+309 FYHWENVRKKY

-355 SDLRITEIYTARN
+355 SDLKITEIYTARN
-368 NSADEVVKNIHYS
+368 NSADETVKNIHY